1 MWEIMESL
9 GFTKWEP
16 MDFVNNLQYM
26 LVGMLGILLVIGVII
41 LLTYGVNAFGVALEK
56 KKKDNE

>member
-56 KKKDNE
+56 KKKDKE